1 MKPLAVL
8 RKTAYL
14 CNLIALKEG
23 NEYEYNNA
31 R

>member
-8 RKTAYL
+8 RKKHIFAKL
-14 CNLIALKEG
+14 NVKG
-23 NEYEYNNA
+23 RNEYEYNNA

>member
-8 RKTAYL
+8 RKKHIFAKL
-14 CNLIALKEG
+14 NVKG
-23 NEYEYNNA
+23 KEYEYNSN